1 MNKPMSV
8 NDTMAKYRRN
18 FYKVYHSTIA
28 PVFRQFEKKRRDKLI
43 NLYFIN
49 ALILLFIISFLWR
62 FFSGS
67 MSANSNEIWV
77 TVEFVAGVAAIVL
90 FIFLPF
96 HFNGKFVDELK
107 ATCMSRI
114 ISMFGQ
120 ISWHDKVALI
130 PDTDMN
136 KSCLFSRYNRR
147 ISNDAFSGSY
157 NGVDFKICETELM
170 LETGSGKNRRVVS
183 IFKGVVV
190 KFKSNKNANGI
201 TVVASKKDPY
211 TGVNNAAKY
220 ASFTGF
226 IISSVQIV
234 PSLFKDGHFD
244 FTLLLVYIGVLGAV
258 FLISAIIGIVAKY
271 MNKNKLVLSEMKL
284 EDPDFGKSYKA
295 YSTDQVQG
303 RYLITTAFMERF
315 KNLQTSFGTE
325 KAKCSFYEDEFMFAI
340 STRRNLF
347 EIGNL
352 FKSLDDPKQM
362 ETFFNE
368 LTSIFLLVDYFKL
381 NQKTGL

>member
-1 MNKPMSV
+1 MNKQASV
-8 NDTMAKYRRN
+8 NETMSNYRRN

-28 PVFRQFEKKRRDKLI
+28 PVFRQFEKKRKDKLI

-114 ISMFGQ
+114 ISMFGN
-120 ISWHDKVALI
+120 IMWFDKTALI
-130 PDTDMN
+130 PDMDLN
-136 KSCLFSRYNRR
+136 KSCLFSAYNRR
-147 ISNDAFSGSY
+147 ISKDAFSGSY
-157 NGVDFKICETELM
+157 NGVDFKISETELM

-220 ASFTGF
+220 AGFTGF

-271 MNKNKLVLSEMKL
+271 MNKNKQTLSEMKL
-284 EDPDFGKSYKA
+284 EDPEFSRNYKA

-315 KNLQTSFGTE
+315 QNLQTAFGTE
-325 KAKCSFYEDEFMFAI
+325 KAKCSFYDDEFMFAI
-340 STRRNLF
+340 STSRNLF

-352 FKSLDDPKQM
+352 FKSLDNPKQM

>member
-1 MNKPMSV
+1 MNKQASV
-8 NDTMAKYRRN
+8 NETMSNYRRN

-284 EDPDFGKSYKA
+284 EDPDFDKSYKA

-340 STRRNLF
+340 STRKNLF